1 MKVNIRE
8 FIQSIGEEKVVL
20 EHEAKGLLKDLGLRV
35 PKGVFIRRRDEIPSS
50 IAGLTYPLVAKSGS
64 RAIRS
69 KVDAGG
75 VRLGIKSAD
84 ELRTAFDGLM
94 KVMGAE
100 GVLVEEMAPEGIE
113 AIAGGIIDPHFGP
126 VVMFGMGGFFA
137 EAMRDMAFALA
148 PVDREKALWL
158 ASQIKGYTIL
168 KGIRGRPPVD
178 MEALSGALV
187 LVSEIIATGIFSEI
201 DLNPL
206 VLYPDGA
213 VVLDAK
219 MFVKG

>member
-1 MKVNIRE
+1 
-8 FIQSIGEEKVVL
+8 
-20 EHEAKGLLKDLGLRV
+20 
-35 PKGVFIRRRDEIPSS
+35 
-50 IAGLTYPLVAKSGS
+50 
-64 RAIRS
+64 
-69 KVDAGG
+69 VDAGG